1 MNEHLSQEEIDTLL
15 KGVDSGEIDTNSKRT
30 ATSGEVMPYEL
41 GVQDLTHGVHLPAM
55 DRVNGHFARSFEKNL
70 STMLRRTVEVSAE
83 GIKLHR
89 FGDFATSLKVPTN
102 LNLININPLH
112 GTGLFVIETELVL
125 TAVDNYF
132 GGDGRYQVNIDD
144 REFTPAENRVIRLLL
159 DMSFTDLV
167 SAWEPLLNLDFVYLR
182 SEHDAQFAGI
192 VSSDE
197 TVVVSSFSV
206 TFDGGSGAFHIV
218 MPNAMLDPIKDLDAN
233 GAEQNGIDKEWIRAL
248 KDGIKRAIVDVDCA
262 MAHTKLTLSE
272 VLKLNPGDVIPVDI
286 PEMVTVRATNTPIFR
301 GVIGVSNGKNAVQF
315 VMPIER
321 PDYSHD

>member
-30 ATSGEVMPYEL
+30 ASSGEVEPYEL

-55 DRVNGHFARSFEKNL
+55 DMANERFARSIEKNL
-70 STMLRRTVEVSAE
+70 STMLRRDVEVSTE

-89 FGDFATSLKVPTN
+89 FGDFAAGLKVPTN

-144 REFTPAENRVIRLLL
+144 REFTPAENRVIQLLL
-159 DMSFTDLV
+159 AMSFTDLV

-206 TFDGGSGAFHIV
+206 ALDSGSAAFHIV

-233 GAEQNGIDKEWIRAL
+233 GAEQNGNDEEWIRAL
-248 KDGIKRAIVDVDCA
+248 KDGVKRAIVEVECA
-262 MAHTKLTLSE
+262 MAHTKLTLSD

-286 PEMVTVRATNTPIFR
+286 PEMVTVRATKTPIFR

-315 VMPIER
+315 VTPIER

>member
-30 ATSGEVMPYEL
+30 TASGEVQPYEL
-41 GVQDLTHGVHLPAM
+41 GIQDLTHGVHFPAM
-55 DRVNGHFARSFEKNL
+55 DMVNERFSRAFEKNL
-70 STMLRRTVEVSAE
+70 TTMLRRTVEVSCE

-89 FGDFATSLKVPTN
+89 FGDFAAGLKVPTN

-112 GTGLFVIETELVL
+112 GTGLFVIDTELVL

-132 GGDGRYQVNIDD
+132 GGDGRYQVNIEQ
-144 REFTPAENRVIRLLL
+144 REFTPAENRVIQILLN
-159 DMSFTDLV
+159 MSFADLI
-167 SAWEPLLNLDFVYLR
+167 SAWEPLVNLDFVFIR

-197 TVVVSSFSV
+197 TVVVSSFNV
-206 TFDGGSGAFHIV
+206 ALDNGGGAFHIV

-233 GAEQNGIDKEWIRAL
+233 SAEQNGIDEEWIRAL
-248 KDGIKRAIVDVDCA
+248 KDGIKRAIVEVDCA

-272 VLKLNPGDVIPVDI
+272 VLRLNPGDVIPVDI
-286 PEMVTVRATNTPIFR
+286 PEMVTVRATKTPIFR
-301 GVIGVSNGKNAVQF
+301 GVIGVSNGKNAVRF

>member
-15 KGVDSGEIDTNSKRT
+15 KGVDSGEIDTSSKRT
-30 ATSGEVMPYEL
+30 ATSGEALPYEL
-41 GVQDLTHGVHLPAM
+41 GAHDLTHGVHLPAM
-55 DRVNGHFARSFEKNL
+55 EMVNERFSRSFEKAL

-89 FGDFATSLKVPTN
+89 FGDLAASLKVPTN

-132 GGDGRYQVNIDD
+132 GGDGRFQVDIED
-144 REFTPAENRVIRLLL
+144 REFTPAESRVIQLLL
-159 DMSFTDLV
+159 DMSFADLV
-167 SAWEPLLNLDFVYLR
+167 SAWEPLVHLDFVYIR

-206 TFDGGSGAFHIV
+206 ELDGGGGSFHIV

-233 GAEQNGIDKEWIRAL
+233 GAEQNGIDEEWIRAL
-248 KDGIKRAIVDVDCA
+248 KDGVKRTIVEVDCA

-272 VLKLNPGDVIPVDI
+272 VLKLNPGDIIPVDL

>member
-30 ATSGEVMPYEL
+30 AASGEVEPYEL

-55 DRVNGHFARSFEKNL
+55 DMVNERFSRSFEKAL
-70 STMLRRTVEVSAE
+70 STMLRRAVEVSAE

-89 FGDFATSLKVPTN
+89 FGDFAASLKVPTN

-125 TAVDNYF
+125 AAVDNYF
-132 GGDGRYQVNIDD
+132 GGDGRYQVDIED
-144 REFTPAENRVIRLLL
+144 REFTPAENRVIQLLL

-167 SAWEPLLNLDFVYLR
+167 SAWEPLLHLDFVHIR

-197 TVVVSSFSV
+197 AVIVSSFSV
-206 TFDGGSGAFHIV
+206 ELDGGGGAFHIV

-233 GAEQNGIDKEWIRAL
+233 GAEKNAIDEEWIRAL
-248 KDGIKRAIVDVDCA
+248 KDGMKRTIVEVDCA

-272 VLKLNPGDVIPVDI
+272 VLKLNPGDIIPVDI

>member
-15 KGVDSGEIDTNSKRT
+15 KGVDTGEIDTNSTRT
-30 ATSGEVMPYEL
+30 AASGEVELYEL

-55 DRVNGHFARSFEKNL
+55 EMANERFSRSFEKAL

-89 FGDFATSLKVPTN
+89 FGDFAASLKVPTN

-132 GGDGRYQVNIDD
+132 GGDGRYQVDIAD
-144 REFTPAENRVIRLLL
+144 REFTPAENRVIQLLL
-159 DMSFTDLV
+159 GLAFTDLV
-167 SAWEPLLNLDFVYLR
+167 SAWEPLLHLDFVYLR

-197 TVVVSSFSV
+197 TVIVSSFSV
-206 TFDGGSGAFHIV
+206 ELDGGGGAFHIV
-218 MPNAMLDPIKDLDAN
+218 TPNAMLDPIKDLDAN
-233 GAEQNGIDKEWIRAL
+233 GAEQNTIDEEWIRAL
-248 KDGIKRAIVDVDCA
+248 KDGIKRTIVDVDCA

-272 VLKLNPGDVIPVDI
+272 VLKLNPGDIIPVDI